1 MKTIKSLMLM
11 MLMVFVGGVI
21 CSCGDDKDDDNGGIT
36 GTYTLHCTISDPG
49 TLPEQQAAIMK
60 QALERNVNKE
70 MPNITLELAKKALD
84 IAIDDAIAYGT
95 YDDQEYNFTI
105 EFYITDANGNKVYS
119 RSIVVKDGKA
129 TKK

>member
-1 MKTIKSLMLM
+1 M
-11 MLMVFVGGVI
+11 
-21 CSCGDDKDDDNGGIT
+21 GDPAGIGPEITVRALNRKETYEKCRPIVT
-36 GTYTLHCTISDPG
+36 GD
-49 TLPEQQAAIMK
+49 AAIMK
-60 QALERNVNKE
+60 QALEQNVNKE